1 MTTDDLTLTLPTT
14 PGADTAGA
22 DTAGATAAGATV
34 AGATPGVPTTT
45 TAPPAIAVDALSIG
59 YSSGGRIVPT
69 VIEASFEVPTGS
81 TTALVGESGSGK
93 TTIASAISGLLADNA
108 RWLTGGVHLL
118 GQDVSRLGER
128 GWQAVRGSI
137 LGYVPQDPLG
147 SLDPLQTVGGHVA
160 ESVRQARNVPER
172 EARRIARELLETV
185 HIADAERKLAA
196 YPHELSGG
204 QLQRVLIAG
213 ALAGNPSV
221 LIADEPTSAL
231 DVTVQKRVLDLL
243 EELREG
249 LSLSVLLITHDLSL
263 AAERSDRVVVL
274 QHGRVVEQGA
284 SADVVAR
291 PAAPYTLQLFR
302 DVPAM
307 TPQKYAATQA
317 ALQTRRET
325 AGTGTAV
332 QVTALSK
339 SFDGAHRVLEDVD
352 VTVRRGEIHA
362 LVGESGSGKTTLARI
377 IAGLTAFGAGTV
389 EVSGTPRPRTPA
401 VVNPDPSAL
410 QLVYQNPL
418 AALDPRRR
426 VVDLV
431 AEPLRIGGT
440 ARAEARSRAQALLRQ
455 VGISEEAAARHI
467 GRLSGG
473 QRQRVA
479 IARALILSPS
489 TLVLDEPTSALDVT
503 VQARI
508 IDLLFALRA
517 EDPALT
523 MVFISHDLSLVRQIS
538 DSMTVLQRGRVV
550 DQGPAAEVFA
560 SPTSAYT
567 RQLIEAIPRAPVVRE

>member
-1 MTTDDLTLTLPTT
+1 MTTHHLDLDLTLPAAVATT
-14 PGADTAGA
+14 
-22 DTAGATAAGATV
+22 ATAR
-34 AGATPGVPTTT
+34 PTNAAPPAV
-45 TAPPAIAVDALSIG
+45 TAPPAISVDSLSIG

-69 VIEASFEVPTGS
+69 VIEASFDVPTGS

-160 ESVRQARNVPER
+160 ESVRQARDVPPR

-243 EELREG
+243 EELRDE

-274 QHGRVVEQGA
+274 QHGRVVEQGS
-284 SADVVAR
+284 SAQVVAS
-291 PAAPYTLQLFR
+291 PSAPYTLQLFR

-307 TPQKYAATQA
+307 TPQKYAAARAT
-317 ALQTRRET
+317 LQTRRESLESEP
-325 AGTGTAV
+325 AV
-332 QVTALSK
+332 QVTALAK
-339 SFDGAHRVLEDVD
+339 SFDGVHRVLEEVD

-377 IAGLTAFGAGTV
+377 IAGLTAFDTGTV
-389 EVSGTPRPRTPA
+389 EVSGTPRPRIPA
-401 VVNPDPSAL
+401 AVNPDPSAL

-440 ARAEARSRAQALLRQ
+440 AKAEARSRAQALLRQ
-455 VGISEEAAARHI
+455 VGIAEETAARHI

-503 VQARI
+503 VQAQI

-523 MVFISHDLSLVRQIS
+523 MLFISHDLSLVRQIS

-560 SPTSAYT
+560 APCSAYT
-567 RQLIEAIPRAPVVRE
+567 RELIDAIPLAPRARE

>member
-1 MTTDDLTLTLPTT
+1 MTTHDLDLDLDLTLPAAVATT
-14 PGADTAGA
+14 
-22 DTAGATAAGATV
+22 ATAR
-34 AGATPGVPTTT
+34 PTNAAPSAV
-45 TAPPAIAVDALSIG
+45 TAPPAISVDALSIG

-147 SLDPLQTVGGHVA
+147 SLDPLQTVGGHVS
-160 ESVRQARNVPER
+160 ESVRQARDVPER
-172 EARRIARELLETV
+172 EARRVARELLETV
-185 HIADAERKLAA
+185 HIADAGRKLAA

-221 LIADEPTSAL
+221 LVADEPTSAL

-243 EELREG
+243 EELREE

-284 SADVVAR
+284 SAQVVAS
-291 PAAPYTLQLFR
+291 PSAPYTLQLFR

-307 TPQKYAATQA
+307 TPQKYATARA
-317 ALQTRRET
+317 ALQTRREGT
-325 AGTGTAV
+325 ASGAAV

-377 IAGLTAFGAGTV
+377 IAGLTAFDTGTV

-401 VVNPDPSAL
+401 AVNPDPSAL

-440 ARAEARSRAQALLRQ
+440 TKAESRTRAQALLRQ
-455 VGISEEAAARHI
+455 VGISEEAAARLI

-503 VQARI
+503 VQAQI

-523 MVFISHDLSLVRQIS
+523 MLFISHDLSLVRQIS

-560 SPTSAYT
+560 SPGSAYT
-567 RQLIEAIPRAPVVRE
+567 RQLIEAIPRAPGARA

>member
-1 MTTDDLTLTLPTT
+1 MSVDDFTLTRPAVGSTVGPGPLPTQAART
-14 PGADTAGA
+14 GLLDPAGPSA
-22 DTAGATAAGATV
+22 
-34 AGATPGVPTTT
+34 P
-45 TAPPAIAVDALSIG
+45 PPAIAVDALSIG
-59 YSSGGRIVPT
+59 YTTGGRLTPT
-69 VIEASFEVPTGS
+69 VFEASFEVPAGS

-93 TTIASAISGLLADNA
+93 TTIASAISGLLAENA
-108 RWLTGGVHLL
+108 RLLTGEVRLL

-128 GWQAVRGSI
+128 GWRSVRGSI

-147 SLDPLQTVGGHVA
+147 SLDPLQTVGGHVTS
-160 ESVRQARNVPER
+160 SVRRARGVSEQ
-172 EARRIARELLETV
+172 EARRIALELLETV
-185 HIADAERKLAA
+185 HIADAPKKLAA

-204 QLQRVLIAG
+204 QLQRILIAG
-213 ALAGNPSV
+213 ALSGDPAV

-243 EELREG
+243 EELREE

-274 QHGRVVEQGA
+274 QQGRVVEQGRA
-284 SADVVAR
+284 AEVVAQ

-307 TPQKYAATQA
+307 TPHKYAP
-317 ALQTRRET
+317 LQQELRGRREGDG
-325 AGTGTAV
+325 AEPAV
-332 QVTALSK
+332 TVSGVSK
-339 SFDGAHRVLEDVD
+339 SFDGTSRVLEDVD
-352 VTVRRGEIHA
+352 LTVRRGEIHA

-377 IAGLTAFGAGTV
+377 IAGLTSYDAGRV
-389 EVSGTPRPRTPA
+389 EVAGTPRPHRPA
-401 VVNPDPSAL
+401 VVAPDPSAL

-418 AALDPRRR
+418 AALDPRWK

-431 AEPLRIGGT
+431 AEPLRIAGT
-440 ARAEARSRAQALLRQ
+440 GRAAARARALELLARM
-455 VGISEEAAARHI
+455 GIDEAAAARRI

-508 IDLLFALRA
+508 IDLLFTLR
-517 EDPALT
+517 ESDPALT

-538 DSMTVLQRGRVV
+538 DSVTVLQRGRVV
-550 DQGPAAEVFA
+550 DQGPAEQVFA
-560 SPTSAYT
+560 APNSPYT
-567 RQLIEAIPRAPVVRE
+567 RGLIEAIPRAPQVSR

>member
-1 MTTDDLTLTLPTT
+1 MTTHHLDLDLTLPAAVATT
-14 PGADTAGA
+14 
-22 DTAGATAAGATV
+22 ATAR
-34 AGATPGVPTTT
+34 PTNAAPPAV
-45 TAPPAIAVDALSIG
+45 TAPPAISVDSLSIG

-69 VIEASFEVPTGS
+69 VIEASFDVPTGS

-160 ESVRQARNVPER
+160 ESVRQARDVPPR

-243 EELREG
+243 EELRDE

-274 QHGRVVEQGA
+274 QHGRVVEQGS
-284 SADVVAR
+284 SAQVVAS
-291 PAAPYTLQLFR
+291 PSAPYTLQLFR

-307 TPQKYAATQA
+307 TPQKYAAARAT
-317 ALQTRRET
+317 LQTRRESLESEP
-325 AGTGTAV
+325 AV
-332 QVTALSK
+332 QVTALAK
-339 SFDGAHRVLEDVD
+339 SFDGVHRVLEEVD

-377 IAGLTAFGAGTV
+377 IAGLTAFDTGTV
-389 EVSGTPRPRTPA
+389 EVSGTPRPRIPA
-401 VVNPDPSAL
+401 AVNPDPSAL

-440 ARAEARSRAQALLRQ
+440 AKAEARSRAQALLRQ
-455 VGISEEAAARHI
+455 VGIAEETAARHI

-503 VQARI
+503 VQAQI

-523 MVFISHDLSLVRQIS
+523 MLFISHDLSLVRQIS

-560 SPTSAYT
+560 APCSAYT
-567 RQLIEAIPRAPVVRE
+567 RELIDAIPRAPRARE